1 MTERKV
7 DVAIIGGG
15 MGGMVLAAALDR
27 AGIDYHLYEQAP
39 RLGVVGGHLTIDTAA
54 IEVLARYGLA
64 EAFHALASPLER
76 IEVRKLDT
84 GEVVTAFP
92 FPDLG
97 SMGVADP
104 NRVGA
109 RVVHA
114 FLRADF
120 VQMIAARLPSDRMSI
135 GHRLVS
141 LDEENGRAVGRFEN
155 GESVSAKALIGADGV
170 RSMARRMFDDAP
182 ATPAGINIC
191 RTTVPASLMPADM
204 PCDRMRFWDGW
215 AFGSKERH
223 EAIHVLIAP
232 VRGGE
237 FVCIDMNVY
246 GGDQFEDCD
255 PFDIPAERIMARLPA
270 TVDPVIPSLVAG
282 RVEPFAGHPLFDRR
296 VASKWTSDHIAI
308 LGDAAHSMRPTLGQ
322 GACQAIHDAGALAN
336 AFAEHGVTATA
347 LAAYEAER
355 ADYVKSI
362 VEVAMKTVVDPKEWK
377 DKTQPA
383 G

>member
-1 MTERKV
+1 MSDRSV

-15 MGGMVLAAALDR
+15 MGGMVLAAALDK

-39 RLGVVGGHLTIDTAA
+39 KLGVIGGHLTIDTAA
-54 IEVLARYGLA
+54 IEVLAQFDLA
-64 EAFHALASPLER
+64 YPFEPLASPLER

-84 GEVVTAFP
+84 GEVITSFP

-109 RVVHA
+109 RVVHG
-114 FLRADF
+114 FMRADF
-120 VQMIAARLPSDRMSI
+120 VQMVAARLPADRISI
-135 GHRLVS
+135 GRRLVS
-141 LDEENGRAVGRFEN
+141 LVEEGDRAFGTFEDN
-155 GESVSAKALIGADGV
+155 TTVSAKVLIGADGV

-182 ATPAGINIC
+182 ASPAGINIC
-191 RTTVPASLMPADM
+191 RTTVPSSAMPADM

-215 AFGSKERH
+215 AFGSKEKH
-223 EAIHVLIAP
+223 EAIHVLLAP
-232 VRGGE
+232 VRGGD

-255 PFDIPAERIMARLPA
+255 PFDIPVDRIMSRLPA
-270 TVDPVIPSLVAG
+270 TVDPLIPALVAA

-296 VASKWTSDHIAI
+296 VANKWTSDHIAI

-322 GACQAIHDAGALAN
+322 GACQAIHDAGAIAR
-336 AFAEHGVTATA
+336 AFAAHGVTSAA
-347 LAAYEAER
+347 LKAYENER

-377 DKTQPA
+377 DKA
-383 G
+383 